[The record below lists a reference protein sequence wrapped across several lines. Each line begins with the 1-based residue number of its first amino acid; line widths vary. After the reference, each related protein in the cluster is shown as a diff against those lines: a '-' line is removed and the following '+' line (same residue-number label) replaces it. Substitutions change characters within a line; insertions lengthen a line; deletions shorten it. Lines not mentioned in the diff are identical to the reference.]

1 MHLADTAA
9 DIQEDRERHFRR
21 YAAQAAACKR
31 AVHDFTL
38 SERAWLDKEKPT
50 LFEREVWYAAYHDL
64 ESAYD
69 EAYGELEDVCTSSPY
84 HALSEKYRCA
94 CGKSVVYCECM
105 TKCECMVPRD
115 SDDGGDCGGWVE
127 KWSWR
132 LIDDWCECRHPPR
145 RAEPPDWPLLSR
157 RVHVGKDGIRSL
169 VPPILGCSKHTK
181 RTLLRH
187 LTDCDFC
194 PQTGVCL
201 LPMWCR

>member
-1 MHLADTAA
+1 M
-9 DIQEDRERHFRR
+9 
-21 YAAQAAACKR
+21 
-31 AVHDFTL
+31 HDFTL

-50 LFEREVWYAAYHDL
+50 RFEREVWYAAYHDL

-132 LIDDWCECRHPPR
+132 LIDDGLECSALYALAMS
-145 RAEPPDWPLLSR
+145 RANCRMSSRMSISSAIFSLSL
-157 RVHVGKDGIRSL
+157 RVAFGWWKIFERISFSFF
-169 VPPILGCSKHTK
+169 ILSY
-181 RTLLRH
+181 
-187 LTDCDFC
+187 FI
-194 PQTGVCL
+194 Q
-201 LPMWCR
+201 